1 MKINKLGVSLMVSY
15 VLLILIAVALS
26 LLVFSYLKIYV
37 PSNQK
42 PECAN
47 EFSLI
52 IKRLS
57 CSLATGTNENDK
69 MTLTLQNKGLF
80 NADGVLIRIRDP
92 QFKVK
97 TDFEEEILFKP
108 LSEIDSDNCLNKK
121 ALLPGDECI
130 RVIERAFEAKEY
142 MVEIQAEEF
151 VGDGNKIAVCEDSIV
166 SQKVTCA

>member
-26 LLVFSYLKIYV
+26 LLVFSYLKIYI

-47 EFSLI
+47 DFSLI
-52 IKRLS
+52 IQSLS
-57 CSLATGTNENDK
+57 CSLATDPNE
-69 MTLTLQNKGLF
+69 MTITLQNKGLF

-97 TDFEEEILFKP
+97 TEFEEEILFNP
-108 LSEIDSDNCLNKK
+108 SSGDSDYCLNKK
-121 ALLPGDECI
+121 ALSPGDECI
-130 RVIERAFEAKEY
+130 HIIKRDFVEKEY
-142 MVEIQAEEF
+142 IVEIQAEEF
-151 VGDGNKIAVCEDSIV
+151 IGDGNKIAVCEDSIV
-166 SQKVTCA
+166 SQKVTCG

>member
-1 MKINKLGVSLMVSY
+1 MKINKSGVSLMVSY

-26 LLVFSYLKIYV
+26 LLVFSYLKIYI

-47 EFSLI
+47 DFSLI
-52 IKRLS
+52 IQSLS
-57 CSLATGTNENDK
+57 CSLATDPNE
-69 MTLTLQNKGLF
+69 MTITLQNKGLF